1 MDADVQPPKSTSRD
15 LTVAATRI
23 SLAPGGFLRRVPTPL
38 LLKAV
43 VCLVLVGLAGNA
55 PCAAPEGIALRWLP
69 DSSDTNKVVVEVSG
83 LSAEALRELRG
94 ANWTPTQW
102 RSLLSIRV
110 EHGDLFDDVGI
121 PSMQGEYRVRE
132 STLRFEPQFP
142 LEPGVRYR
150 AVFYPDGLPGAHSS
164 SAPPL
169 SAAFQ
174 ASARPATPATVVD
187 RVYPT
192 GSLLPENLLKFY
204 VHFSA
209 PMSRGH
215 IYDHVRLREAGGR
228 YVELPFLELDEELW
242 DPAMTRLTLIIDPGR
257 IKRGVRPLEEIGPAL
272 QEGKSY
278 VLEISRQWKDGTGVP
293 LKENFQK
300 AFKVGPPDRQPPDPA
315 QWQIRPPKSKTR
327 DALVVA
333 FPEPMDHALAR
344 RMIRLTRDTGEPL
357 EGATALEDEE
367 RRWRFTPAS
376 PWQRGSFRLVIQTT
390 IEDIAGNN
398 IGKAFE
404 VDLVETTQRQ
414 LTNSTVKLSF
424 EVR

>member
-1 MDADVQPPKSTSRD
+1 MRR
-15 LTVAATRI
+15 LR
-23 SLAPGGFLRRVPTPL
+23 FLVKP
-38 LLKAV
+38 V
-43 VCLVLVGLAGNA
+43 VCLVAVTLAATA
-55 PCAAPEGIALRWLP
+55 PCAPSQGLAVRWIP
-69 DSSDTNKVVVEVSG
+69 DTLDTNKVVVEVSG
-83 LSAEALRELRG
+83 LSAGALQELRG
-94 ANWTPTQW
+94 ANWTPKQW
-102 RSLLSIRV
+102 RSLLSVRV

-132 STLRFEPQFP
+132 GTLCFEPPFR

-150 AVFYPDGLPGAHSS
+150 AVLYPDALPGAHSS
-164 SAPPL
+164 SAPPV

-174 ASARPATPATVVD
+174 APARPATPATVVD

-242 DPAMTRLTLIIDPGR
+242 DPSMTRLTLIIDPGR

-278 VLEISRQWKDGTGVP
+278 VLEISRQWKDGGGVP

-300 AFKVGPPDRQPPDPA
+300 AFKVGPPDRQSPDPA
-315 QWQIRPPKSKTR
+315 QWQIQAPKSKTR
-327 DALVVA
+327 DALLVA
-333 FPEPMDHALAR
+333 FPKPMDHALAR
-344 RMIRLTRDTGEPL
+344 RMIRVTRQTGEPL

-367 RRWRFTPAS
+367 RRWLFTPAS
-376 PWQRGSFRLVIQTT
+376 PWQRGDFRLVIQTT
-390 IEDIAGNN
+390 IEDLAGNN

-414 LTNSTVKLSF
+414 LTNATVKLSF